1 MKIKYLTLIF
11 VLIAKSLL
19 AQQLDQIGKKGG
31 VKINGGLN
39 VNQVYRSN
47 TSLGTDPYSM
57 VVSGQMGLSLYGL
70 SAPLSFT
77 WSNSQFTSTQPF
89 NQFTLSPSYK
99 WATLHMGW
107 SSMSFSPYSLSG
119 HSFAGVGVDLNPG
132 EKFKISSMYGR
143 LRKELRGDSLMG
155 IKPQYRRIGTGFKS
169 SYQLE
174 RGEVGLHVFY
184 ANDDTHHSLGSI
196 DSLGIAPMENL
207 VVGTSFLLRPTQSL
221 SIQTELSNS
230 IVSSDRRISRASD
243 LNGAATNNYWAMKT
257 DLNVRLSLGSVGLG
271 IEYVEPGYQSLG
283 AYYTVNDFINYTIN
297 MATALLNGRINLGAN
312 IGVRENNLSKESDTD
327 QKDIIQNISLGFS
340 PNEKLNFNLNYSNF
354 YNYTH
359 IQTIFEEEMAHTQYE
374 LLDTLTFTQI
384 NQNFNLAANWKIK
397 DSENSKQ
404 SLNSNVNFQKST
416 QDQSDTP
423 DKSDSKFI
431 NASLG
436 YMWSQPKKN
445 FSMGVNANYSRN
457 EAAQSLGESMGPVLS
472 LRKSFW
478 EKKMTSRLSVS
489 WNGTFTDGNSTG
501 NILTSRLGTNY
512 TFKKKHRFNLN
523 LAYTQSERNSR
534 SNNYITASLGYS
546 YSFDLLKSKKN

>member
-1 MKIKYLTLIF
+1 MKIRYLTLIL
-11 VLIAKSLL
+11 VLIANSLL

-57 VVSGQMGLSLYGL
+57 VVSGQLGLSLYGL

-119 HSFAGVGVDLNPG
+119 HSFAGVGVDLSPG
-132 EKFKISSMYGR
+132 EKIKISSMYGR

-169 SYQLE
+169 SYKLE
-174 RGEVGLHVFY
+174 KGEVGLHVFY
-184 ANDDTHHSLGSI
+184 ANDDTHHALGSI

-230 IVSSDRRISRASD
+230 IVSSDRRISRVSD
-243 LNGAATNNYWAMKT
+243 LDGAATNNYWALKSDINM
-257 DLNVRLSLGSVGLG
+257 RLSLGSIGFG

-283 AYYTVNDFINYTIN
+283 AYYTVNDFVNYTIN
-297 MATALLNGRINLGAN
+297 LATALLNGRVNLGAN

-359 IQTIFEEEMAHTQYE
+359 IQTIFEEETVHTQYE

-384 NQNFNLAANWKIK
+384 NQNFNLAASWKIK
-397 DSENSKQ
+397 DSEDSKQ
-404 SLNSNVNFQKST
+404 SLNFNINIQKST

-436 YMWSQPKKN
+436 YMWSQPQKK
-445 FSMGVNANYSRN
+445 FSMGLNANYSRN
-457 EAAQSLGESMGPVLS
+457 EAAQSLGESLGPVLS

-478 EKKMTSRLSVS
+478 EKKMTTRFSVS

-501 NILTSRLGTNY
+501 NVLTSRLGTNY

-523 LAYTQSERNSR
+523 LAYTQSERNSH

>member
-1 MKIKYLTLIF
+1 MKIRYLTLIL
-11 VLIAKSLL
+11 VLIANSLL

-57 VVSGQMGLSLYGL
+57 VVSGQLGLSLYGL

-119 HSFAGVGVDLNPG
+119 HSFAGVGVDLSPG
-132 EKFKISSMYGR
+132 EKIKISSMYGR

-169 SYQLE
+169 SYKLE
-174 RGEVGLHVFY
+174 KGEVGLHVFY
-184 ANDDTHHSLGSI
+184 ANDDTHHALGSI

-230 IVSSDRRISRASD
+230 IVSSDRRISRVSD
-243 LNGAATNNYWAMKT
+243 LDGAATNNYWALKSDINM
-257 DLNVRLSLGSVGLG
+257 RLSLGSIGFG

-283 AYYTVNDFINYTIN
+283 AYYTVNDFVNYTIN
-297 MATALLNGRINLGAN
+297 LATALLNGRVNLGAN

-359 IQTIFEEEMAHTQYE
+359 IQTIFEEETVHTQYE

-384 NQNFNLAANWKIK
+384 NQNFNLAASWKIK
-397 DSENSKQ
+397 DSEDSKQ
-404 SLNSNVNFQKST
+404 SLNFNINIQKST

-436 YMWSQPKKN
+436 YMWSQPQKK
-445 FSMGVNANYSRN
+445 FSMGLNANYSRN
-457 EAAQSLGESMGPVLS
+457 EAAQSLGESLGPVLS

-478 EKKMTSRLSVS
+478 EKKMTTRFSVS
-489 WNGTFTDGNSTG
+489 WNGTFNDGNSTG
-501 NILTSRLGTNY
+501 NVLISRLGTNY

-523 LAYTQSERNSR
+523 LAYTQSERNSH